1 MKKWLALIF
10 ILMLPVLV
18 QAETPE
24 EKGLAIAKEVDR
36 RDSAWGNQQTTM
48 RMILKNRHGDESS
61 RQIRNRLLEVKGDGD
76 KTLIVFD
83 EPNDVKGTAF
93 LSYTHATV
101 PDEQWLYL
109 PALKRVKRISSNNKS
124 GPFMGS
130 EFSYED
136 INSQEVD
143 KYTYKFLRDEK
154 IDGRDSFVNENRPT
168 YEHSGY
174 TRMLVWIDKEYY
186 QPVKIEYYDR
196 KNTLLKTLL
205 YKGYKQ
211 YAGRYWR
218 PDVMEM
224 VNHQNG
230 KSTRLEWRDYKFGTG
245 LTDRDFDR
253 NTLKRMR

>member
-1 MKKWLALIF
+1 MMKRIFF
-10 ILMLPVLV
+10 ILILLLPLGLP
-18 QAETPE
+18 AETPE

-36 RDSAWGNQQTTM
+36 RDGDWHDQQTTM
-48 RMILKNRHGDESS
+48 RMVLKNRHGDESS
-61 RQIRNRLLEVKGDGD
+61 RRIRNRLLEVKGDGD

-83 EPNDVKGTAF
+83 EPRDVKGTAF
-93 LSYTHATV
+93 LSYTHSNV

-143 KYTYKFLRDEK
+143 KYTYKYLRDEK
-154 IDGRDSFVNENRPT
+154 VDGRDSFVNENRPT
-168 YEHSGY
+168 YKYSGY
-174 TRMLVWIDKEYY
+174 TRMMVWIDKEYY
-186 QPVKIEYYDR
+186 QPVKIEFYDR
-196 KNTLLKTLL
+196 KNTLLKTLS

-230 KSTRLEWRDYKFGTG
+230 KSTRLEWSNYRFGTG
-245 LTDRDFDR
+245 LTTRDFDR